1 MLIAFYDE
9 NRIVQYPS
17 LSSYVKLQDKAMFV
31 YLTDNDKWYRYVP
44 PIGSN
49 PIDSNNQ
56 GSYYQTTQMDL
67 IPDTYKTYVLLLK
80 G

>member
-1 MLIAFYDE
+1 MIIAFYDE

-17 LSSYVKLQDKAMFV
+17 LSYYVRLHDKAMFV
-31 YLTDNDKWYRYVP
+31 YSVNNDKWYRYVYP
-44 PIGSN
+44 VDLDTGG
-49 PIDSNNQ
+49 
-56 GSYYQTTQMDL
+56 GSYYQTTQLDS